1 MYHHECRA
9 ASRLVSFAGAALLVS
24 AAISAHADDRAAY
37 PTKPVRIIVGSS
49 PGGSTDTVAR
59 TITPKL
65 SEILGQQLVVDNRA
79 GAAGNIA
86 AQTVARA
93 NPDGYTLMATFA
105 THATNLAIMKNP
117 GYDLER
123 DFAPISLFVLMPSL
137 MASHASLPVKSV
149 KELIALASKN
159 PDQVKYA
166 TGSYGGS
173 THLIVEHFL
182 SMAKIKMFQV
192 PYKGFGPAITGAV
205 SGEASVLV
213 GSVLS
218 VHPLTRDGRLRA
230 LGVTSAK
237 RLSLLPEIP
246 AIAESVPG
254 YEAINWSGLSA
265 PARTPANIIK
275 RLHAAVTEAL
285 KDPVVAKRFIA
296 QAADP
301 APSRSPE
308 EFGAMIRTEVHKWAK
323 VARDAGIQ
331 AE

>member
-1 MYHHECRA
+1 MYRHECRTVSRRVQS
-9 ASRLVSFAGAALLVS
+9 ASIAILALGAATAN
-24 AAISAHADDRAAY
+24 AADVAVY
-37 PTKPVRIIVGSS
+37 PTKPIRIIVGSS
-49 PGGSTDTVAR
+49 PGGSTDTVVR
-59 TITPKL
+59 TIAPKM

-105 THATNLAIMKNP
+105 THVTNLAIMKNP

-123 DFAPISLFVLMPSL
+123 DFAPISLTVLLPNL
-137 MASHASLPVKSV
+137 MASHSSLPVKSV
-149 KELIALASKN
+149 KELIALAAKN
-159 PDQVKYA
+159 PDQIKYA

-173 THLIVEHFL
+173 THLIVEDFL

-192 PYKGFGPAITGAV
+192 PYKGFGPAITGAI
-205 SGEASVLV
+205 SGEASVLF
-213 GSVLS
+213 GAVLS
-218 VHPLTRDGRLRA
+218 VYPLTRDGRLRA

-237 RLSLLPEIP
+237 RLSLLPDIP
-246 AIAESVPG
+246 AIAETVPG

-265 PARTPANIIK
+265 PARTPAHIIK
-275 RLHAAVTEAL
+275 RLHATMVEAL
-285 KDPVVAKRFIA
+285 KDPTVAKRFIA

-301 APSRSPE
+301 APSRSPD
-308 EFGAMIRTEVHKWAK
+308 EFGAMIRSETRKWAK
-323 VARDAGIQ
+323 VAKDAGIN